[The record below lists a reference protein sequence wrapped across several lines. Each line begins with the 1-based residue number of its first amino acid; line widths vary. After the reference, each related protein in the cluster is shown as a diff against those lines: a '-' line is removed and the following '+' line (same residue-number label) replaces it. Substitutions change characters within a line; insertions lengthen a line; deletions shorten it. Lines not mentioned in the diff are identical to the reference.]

1 MSKKGTIV
9 NLEELEKQKQ
19 ELINSDPELKKFDEE
34 WEQEYQIR
42 KKLRMAREEA
52 GINQKILGMKSGL
65 NHRAISRV
73 ETNTNV
79 SPSLKT
85 VVKYLNAI
93 GYKLDVVKE

>member
-1 MSKKGTIV
+1 MNEKGTIV

-42 KKLRMAREEA
+42 KKLRMAREEV

-93 GYKLDVVKE
+93 GYRLDVVKE